1 MRKVTFG
8 KTGLNV
14 SVLDTGLRSKLSELA
29 AATGG
34 RAFWSD
40 KPEELAAAYKQI
52 ENELRSRYLVAYSST
67 EVGGQSGFRPVE
79 VKVKR
84 SGVKARSARG
94 YYQ

>member
-1 MRKVTFG
+1 MAIYAI
-8 KTGLNV
+8 GLNV
-14 SVLDTGLRSKLSELA
+14 SMFDSGLRGKLSELA
-29 AATGG
+29 ESTGG

-40 KPEELAAAYKQI
+40 KPEQLAAAYKQI

-67 EVGGQSGFRPVE
+67 ETGGQSGFRPVE

-84 SGVKARSARG
+84 SGVKARTARG